1 MIASLAV
8 SNYFWLC
15 ITIINL
21 SIHPLPNRI
30 KDFQPLLGELLIGS
44 HASILAGHCLQPITT
59 LFQFE
64 MLLKLWC
71 KPKIGFTV
79 KMKHSH
85 RLLEAWV

>member
-21 SIHPLPNRI
+21 SIHPFPNRI
-30 KDFQPLLGELLIGS
+30 KDFQPLLGELLVGS
-44 HASILAGHCLQPITT
+44 HASILAGHCPQPIIT
-59 LFQFE
+59 LSQFD
-64 MLLKLWC
+64 MLFKLWC

-85 RLLEAWV
+85 WLLEA